1 MTSEIVLISFQVVI
15 LVMSVVVHEVAHG
28 LAALRLGDPTAKY
41 AGRLTLNPL
50 KHLDWMGSFLVP
62 LILIKFFGMAFGWA
76 KPVPY
81 NPYNLRDQKIG
92 PALVGLAGPLSNIL
106 LALAFGLA
114 ARFIDITTLMK
125 VDIKNIFL
133 RGDYSDLTFAISGSL
148 GAVFFLICAMVVT
161 INVFLAFFNLI
172 PIPPLDG
179 SKLLLS
185 ILPVS
190 TETKIMLEQYGFVFL
205 MVVIFLLGGLL
216 GYFLSFALN
225 AFFFLVVGV

>member
-1 MTSEIVLISFQVVI
+1 MTSEIVLISFQVII

-28 LAALRLGDPTAKY
+28 LVAFWLGDPTAKY
-41 AGRLTLNPL
+41 AGRLTLNPF

-81 NPYNLRDQKIG
+81 NPYNLRDQRTG
-92 PALVGLAGPLSNIL
+92 PALVGLAGPASNIL
-106 LALAFGLA
+106 LALIFGIT
-114 ARFIDITTLMK
+114 ARLISLNSLVKM
-125 VDIKNIFL
+125 DIKNIFL
-133 RGDYSDLTFAISGSL
+133 QGDYTNLTFAVSGSL
-148 GAVFFLICAMVVT
+148 GAILFLICTMVVV

-172 PIPPLDG
+172 PVPPLDG

-185 ILPVS
+185 VLPVS

-205 MVVIFLLGGLL
+205 MVIIFLLGGLL
-216 GYFLSFALN
+216 GYFLSFVLN
-225 AFFFLVVGV
+225 AFFLLVVGV

>member
-28 LAALRLGDPTAKY
+28 LAALYLGDPTAKY

-81 NPYNLRDQKIG
+81 NPYNLRDQKTG

-106 LALAFGLA
+106 LALVFGIT
-114 ARFIDITTLMK
+114 ARLISLNSMVK
-125 VDIKNIFL
+125 YDIKNIFL
-133 RGDYSDLTFAISGSL
+133 QGDYTNLTFAVSGSL
-148 GAVFFLICAMVVT
+148 GAIIFLICTMIVV

-205 MVVIFLLGGLL
+205 MVVVFLLGGLL
-216 GYFLSFALN
+216 GYFLSFILN
-225 AFFFLVVGV
+225 AFFLLVVGV